1 MEISRGTLR
10 VINKNRKNDTLTPVK
25 QSHIIEEILHR
36 SNLYNKG
43 NNKINPKSKNDNTV
57 SKGYP

>member
-1 MEISRGTLR
+1 MEISGGILR

-25 QSHIIEEILHR
+25 QSHIIEEIFHR